1 MVPLLRAA
9 NEPRPLDRVG
19 VAIAD
24 DAAINAANAGG
35 GRFYVTRGLLAKAND
50 EQLQAV
56 LAHEVAHD
64 DLGHVAKAQRLA
76 AGVGLG
82 AAILEEIF
90 PGTGQ
95 ITPVAGTLITRA
107 YGRSEELAADRHG
120 AELLR
125 RVGAA
130 PDSLERTLLWLRSVS
145 GDGSGGGFFAT
156 HPGLD
161 QRIEALRSAK
171 SQR

>member
-9 NEPRPLDRVG
+9 NKPRPLDRVG
-19 VAIAD
+19 VAIVD
-24 DAAINAANAGG
+24 DADINAANAGG

-64 DLGHVAKAQRLA
+64 DLGHVAKAQTLA
-76 AGVGLG
+76 AGVGIG

-95 ITPVAGTLITRA
+95 IAPVAGTLITRA

-120 AELLR
+120 AELLQ
-125 RVGAA
+125 RVGAPPGA
-130 PDSLERTLLWLRSVS
+130 LERTLLWLRTVS

-161 QRIEALRSAK
+161 QRIEALRK
-171 SQR
+171 LR